1 MHVTVISRGD
11 RSGVG
16 GGWKRR
22 CVLPCVNVFV
32 CVWRARRRARVHSD
46 VFFIHVPKKHE
57 PRAQQAPRP
66 QWSVRVKQSTCVV
79 QSTAFVLHSKSS
91 GIILPLKYSVSQAL
105 LLWSPAIS
113 QTAEA

>member
-1 MHVTVISRGD
+1 MGS
-11 RSGVG
+11 G
-16 GGWKRR
+16 GGDM
-22 CVLPCVNVFV
+22 CVCMCVVGVFFE
-32 CVWRARRRARVHSD
+32 HTDFD
-46 VFFIHVPKKHE
+46 VFFINAPKKPE
-57 PRAQQAPRP
+57 PEAQQAPCP
-66 QWSVRVKQSTCVV
+66 QWSVRVK

>member
-1 MHVTVISRGD
+1 MRIS
-11 RSGVG
+11 VCVCG
-16 GGWKRR
+16 GGGSR
-22 CVLPCVNVFV
+22 PN
-32 CVWRARRRARVHSD
+32 AYSD
-46 VFFIHVPKKHE
+46 IFFIHAHKKLE
-57 PRAQQAPRP
+57 PEAQQAPRP
-66 QWSVRVKQSTCVV
+66 QWSVRVK

>member
-1 MHVTVISRGD
+1 MPVIASRGG
-11 RSGVG
+11 STGVRG
-16 GGWKRR
+16 LEEEA
-22 CVLPCVNVFV
+22 CVRVLVCV
-32 CVWRARRRARVHSD
+32 CVWWQRVGHIHSD
-46 VFFIHVPKKHE
+46 VFFIHAPKNPKLL
-57 PRAQQAPRP
+57 AQQAPRP
-66 QWSVRVKQSTCVV
+66 QWSVRVK

>member
-1 MHVTVISRGD
+1 MLD
-11 RSGVG
+11 
-16 GGWKRR
+16 
-22 CVLPCVNVFV
+22 
-32 CVWRARRRARVHSD
+32 AD
-46 VFFIHVPKKHE
+46 VFFIHAPKKLK
-57 PRAQQAPRP
+57 PQVQQARRP
-66 QWSVRVKQSTCVV
+66 QWSVRVK

>member
-1 MHVTVISRGD
+1 MVSKEGAVAGLESWNG
-11 RSGVG
+11 
-16 GGWKRR
+16 
-22 CVLPCVNVFV
+22 
-32 CVWRARRRARVHSD
+32 RARVCVQLCVYADSD
-46 VFFIHVPKKHE
+46 VFFIHAPKKPK

-66 QWSVRVKQSTCVV
+66 QWSVRVK

-105 LLWSPAIS
+105 LLWSPTIS

>member
-1 MHVTVISRGD
+1 MVSRGSS
-11 RSGVG
+11 SGVG
-16 GGWKRR
+16 GLG
-22 CVLPCVNVFV
+22 VEGV
-32 CVWRARRRARVHSD
+32 CAWVWWERVRHADSD
-46 VFFIHVPKKHE
+46 VFFIHAPKKPR

-66 QWSVRVKQSTCVV
+66 QWSVRVK

>member
-1 MHVTVISRGD
+1 MHVMVSGGSRSWAIGNEVCVCAHICVC
-11 RSGVG
+11 VG
-16 GGWKRR
+16 GGSR
-22 CVLPCVNVFV
+22 PN
-32 CVWRARRRARVHSD
+32 AYSD
-46 VFFIHVPKKHE
+46 IFFIHAHKKLE
-57 PRAQQAPRP
+57 PEAQQAPRP
-66 QWSVRVKQSTCVV
+66 QWSVRVK